1 MHCSQLPA
9 SCRQVDIPAEAGYRA
24 MSKPLFILRDPLKC
38 SGCRLCEVACS
49 LKHEGTVWPEASRI
63 KVFELFPGVDV
74 PHTCAQCRDYPCVK
88 ACGYGAL
95 KPDERTGAVLVDAE
109 KCVSCGGCV
118 KACPGK
124 VMRLHPA
131 TRKAMVCD
139 LCGGDPECV
148 KVCVEA
154 GFNALA
160 VIPYESVTLHVY
172 SIVPDE
178 VSRRLYETL
187 FGE

>member
-1 MHCSQLPA
+1 M
-9 SCRQVDIPAEAGYRA
+9 
-24 MSKPLFILRDPLKC
+24 
-38 SGCRLCEVACS
+38 
-49 LKHEGTVWPEASRI
+49 WPEASRI